1 MCHWL
6 PRCLWMRGSSRFLCT
21 SLKGIVIMSITGDGF
36 LKLKKKV
43 SAILPCLIHVTETG
57 NHFGNCVGG
66 WFDACSIIQV
76 RKSQK
81 VNSAHLDV
89 AFSVGET
96 FCLLDGLLCPDWS
109 STSSGKKKKESLMAL
124 QWAQLLKFSLLPF
137 FSAKMQKFKR
147 SLHSQIKKHISLILV
162 LPP

>member
-1 MCHWL
+1 MCNGKRNLIKMCHWL

-109 STSSGKKKKESLMAL
+109 STSSGKKKKSPWWLYSGL
-124 QWAQLLKFSLLPF
+124 NCLNSHCYHFFQQKCRNLKGHCTH
-137 FSAKMQKFKR
+137 R
-147 SLHSQIKKHISLILV
+147 
-162 LPP
+162 